1 MGSPHRQ
8 PGYHCAVLFQSG
20 VICACRSHADSDGIL
35 ADRGEFYR
43 TIPQLNAPF
52 NNPIEEPL
60 HEIEVSD
67 PAHPLFGRRFT
78 LISQAKPRHG
88 SGHAMV
94 VYREYMRLRIPLSAI
109 SVQPHQL
116 DSKTKLTLDS
126 VTELVTLIKQWE
138 VLCPSSLKNSGDGST
153 SKFKTPSSMTSH
165 RSSRR

>member
-1 MGSPHRQ
+1 
-8 PGYHCAVLFQSG
+8 
-20 VICACRSHADSDGIL
+20 
-35 ADRGEFYR
+35 
-43 TIPQLNAPF
+43 
-52 NNPIEEPL
+52 
-60 HEIEVSD
+60 
-67 PAHPLFGRRFT
+67 
-78 LISQAKPRHG
+78 
-88 SGHAMV
+88 MV